1 MSGISSGTL
10 SPTQGGGDDR
20 ARALPLEVI
29 GALAAD
35 WDAAAMLDALPERVN
50 RYRIA
55 DLAITYCNAAWAA
68 QYGIDPHEAIGQPLD
83 RFLSDDDVEGLHSQ
97 LAVLGPENPIVV
109 DSVARAAPNAPGQWL
124 EWVDRYLLGPDG
136 PEVLSIGRD
145 VTERHIAEVA
155 LAESEARF
163 RDLADKS
170 SDIVWHFV
178 ASPSPHFDYV
188 SPSVESILGYP
199 PSYFLDDFTRT
210 LDLLDDVGRAEIDRA
225 IRGEHGIDHFD
236 FRLRHADGSIVI
248 CETRTTLLRDALQG
262 VSRDVTELRRL
273 QETLTTLALRDPLTG
288 LANRRL
294 LDELL
299 EAELSRAHRNGGAVA
314 VAYVD
319 LDGLKEIN
327 DTYGHDAVDVFLREV
342 SRRLVSIVRGVDV
355 VARIGGDEF
364 VVVYEP
370 NDPASDR
377 LADRIDDALSA
388 SINIT
393 EKLSVRCPAS
403 VGTADSRTVG
413 HSANELLAA
422 ADDAMYQMKRARR
435 ALLRERV
442 VAPQTGTPGNKAEA
456 NRL

>member
-1 MSGISSGTL
+1 MNGIPSDSL
-10 SPTQGGGDDR
+10 SQTQGGGDDAAG
-20 ARALPLEVI
+20 ARPGAI
-29 GALAAD
+29 GGD

-50 RYRIA
+50 RYRVA

-68 QYGIDPHEAIGQPLD
+68 QYGIDPREAIGQPLD

-97 LAVLGPENPIVV
+97 LAVLGPDNPIVV

-124 EWVDRYLLGPDG
+124 EWVDRFLVGPDG
-136 PEVLSIGRD
+136 PEVLSVGRD

-178 ASPSPHFDYV
+178 AAPTPHFDYV

-199 PSYFLDDFTRT
+199 PSHFLDDFTRT
-210 LDLLDDVGRAEIDRA
+210 LEILDDVGRAEISRA
-225 IRGEHGIDHFD
+225 VRGEQAIDHFD
-236 FRLRHADGSIVI
+236 FHLRHADGSIVI
-248 CETRTTLLRDALQG
+248 CETRTTILRDAMQG

-273 QETLTTLALRDPLTG
+273 QEELTALALRDPLTG

-299 EAELSRAHRNGGAVA
+299 EAELTRVHRTGVPLA
-314 VAYVD
+314 VAYID
-319 LDGLKEIN
+319 LDGLKEVN
-327 DTYGHDAVDVFLREV
+327 DTYGHDAGDIVLREV
-342 SRRLVSIVRGVDV
+342 ARRLSSIVRAVDV
-355 VARIGGDEF
+355 VARVGGDEF

-377 LADRIDDALSA
+377 LADRIDKALSDPI
-388 SINIT
+388 SIT
-393 EKLSVRCPAS
+393 DTLSVRCAAS
-403 VGTADSRTVG
+403 VGTADTRAVG
-413 HSANELLAA
+413 SNANRLLAA

-442 VAPQTGTPGNKAEA
+442 VRRESDTPGDKAEA
-456 NRL
+456 HRL